1 MANEKI
7 LVVDDEEAI
16 REVIST
22 LLDAQGFECTTS
34 SNGKLGLEA
43 FRQDT
48 FDLVLSDI
56 VMPEMDGLK
65 LLSELRLDDPDV
77 PVIMV
82 TAMHDISIA
91 LEAIRAG
98 AYDYILK
105 PFEKDQLY
113 LSVRR
118 ALEHRSLVLENRTY
132 QSDLEQ
138 LVAERTQQLSI
149 ALQDLEQSYDYTLE
163 ALGGAGHGCRKGPS
177 AAYRPRR
184 FPARYRQDGRPRQH
198 TDKARAIDRG
208 RTRNHAPA
216 LRHRICRARKNSVS
230 EGSRRNRIVAPG
242 VLRRFRISARTQ
254 GTTDSSRSENIRRGR
269 YARCDDL

>member
-1 MANEKI
+1 VDKEKI

-22 LLDAQGFECTTS
+22 LLEAQGYRCAVC
-34 SNGKLGLEA
+34 SNGRMALDT
-43 FRQDT
+43 FQNDT

-65 LLSELRLDDPDV
+65 LLSELRLADPDV

-113 LSVRR
+113 RRGNCQPNWNLRRSHPQFCEEPPLGLYRAGRGSGRQAGGPVAVYPVR
-118 ALEHRSLVLENRTY
+118 L
-132 QSDLEQ
+132 D
-138 LVAERTQQLSI
+138 
-149 ALQDLEQSYDYTLE
+149 
-163 ALGGAGHGCRKGPS
+163 GAG
-177 AAYRPRR
+177 
-184 FPARYRQDGRPRQH
+184 DVV
-198 TDKARAIDRG
+198 
-208 RTRNHAPA
+208 PA
-216 LRHRICRARKNSVS
+216 LHT
-230 EGSRRNRIVAPG
+230 
-242 VLRRFRISARTQ
+242 L
-254 GTTDSSRSENIRRGR
+254 NIRRASIQERLFPLLRKEPFAFATAAEGSCG
-269 YARCDDL
+269 AVSSGVCSTGGKPAPPSGI